1 MNGGTTSLQLRLS
14 LRLATLFV
22 LMFVAGMVM
31 MSTRNQTDTVELH
44 TPRLVKAIDVIAAG
58 LETDAAGA
66 VGLVLPDGIDVHDYV
81 VRADDGRV
89 LAASSTAAAE
99 RLTMP
104 PDGWRSGVFAD
115 AASSIAGGRLQ
126 VNAFARMATAA
137 GPVLIQVADSSS
149 ENQAI
154 RLAMIDTLTTDVLPI
169 MLPLMAAVLI
179 IGVLTIRDSLAPM
192 QELARRAARISPTR
206 TDVRLPAVGLPPEL
220 QPLVVAINAALERL
234 DEGFRMQREF
244 TADAAHELRT
254 PLAILATHL
263 DALEDRKAAAALRD
277 DVDRMSRLVNQLLSV
292 AQLEALAVSPDE
304 SADLQAIAVDVA
316 ASLAPLALKRGRSIA
331 VTGTTTPV
339 PVHGNAE
346 SLRQALRNLIENAL
360 QHTPAGTEVEI
371 DVTAEPAVH
380 VSDRGPGVPPEL
392 RQRVVQRFWRADR
405 RKGEG
410 SGLGL
415 AIVSR
420 ILSAHGGRLIVDDAP
435 AGGARFSIHLPAKA

>member
-1 MNGGTTSLQLRLS
+1 
-14 LRLATLFV
+14 
-22 LMFVAGMVM
+22 MV
-31 MSTRNQTDTVELH
+31 
-44 TPRLVKAIDVIAAG
+44 
-58 LETDAAGA
+58 
-66 VGLVLPDGIDVHDYV
+66 
-81 VRADDGRV
+81 
-89 LAASSTAAAE
+89 
-99 RLTMP
+99 
-104 PDGWRSGVFAD
+104 
-115 AASSIAGGRLQ
+115 
-126 VNAFARMATAA
+126 
-137 GPVLIQVADSSS
+137 
-149 ENQAI
+149 
-154 RLAMIDTLTTDVLPI
+154 DTLTTDVLPI

-179 IGVLTIRDSLAPM
+179 LGVLTIRDSLAPM

-277 DVDRMSRLVNQLLSV
+277 DVDRMIRLVNQLLSV

-331 VTGTTTPV
+331 VTGTTAPV
-339 PVHGNAE
+339 AVRGNAE

-371 DVTAEPAVH
+371 DVTAEPSVH

-420 ILSAHGGRLIVDDAP
+420 ILSAHGGRLSVDDAP

>member
-1 MNGGTTSLQLRLS
+1 MNRPATSLQLRLS

-22 LMFVAGMVM
+22 LMFVSGMVM
-31 MSTRNQTDTVELH
+31 LSTRYRTETVELH
-44 TPRLVKAIDVIAAG
+44 AQRLEDAIKVVAAG
-58 LETDAAGA
+58 LTRDADGTVRLTLPAGA
-66 VGLVLPDGIDVHDYV
+66 GLQDYV

-89 LAASSTAAAE
+89 LVASSPAAAA
-99 RLTMP
+99 RLTP
-104 PDGWRSGVFAD
+104 PPAGWRRGAFTESVAR
-115 AASSIAGGRLQ
+115 AGGAVRAS
-126 VNAFARMATAA
+126 AFARMPTEV
-137 GPVLIQVADSSS
+137 GPVLIQVADLRHES
-149 ENQAI
+149 EVS
-154 RLAMIDTLTTDVLPI
+154 RLGMQDKLIKDVLPI

-179 IGVLTIRDSLAPM
+179 LGVLTIRDSLAPM
-192 QELARRAARISPTR
+192 QELARRAARISPTA
-206 TDVRLPAVGLPPEL
+206 TDVRLPAAGLPPEL
-220 QPLVVAINAALERL
+220 QPLVLAINAALERL

-263 DALEDRKAAAALRD
+263 DALENKEVAAALRA
-277 DVDRMSRLVNQLLSV
+277 DVERMSRLVNQLLSV

-304 SADLQAIAVDVA
+304 TADLQAIAVDVA
-316 ASLAPLALKRGRSIA
+316 ASLAPLALRRGRSIA
-331 VTGTTTPV
+331 VTGTSNPV
-339 PVHGNAE
+339 PVHGNADA
-346 SLRQALRNLIENAL
+346 LRQALRNLIENAL

-371 DVTAEPAVH
+371 EVTDAPAVH

-420 ILSAHGGRLIVDDAP
+420 ILTAHGGRLSVDDAP
-435 AGGARFSIHLPAKA
+435 AGGARFSLHLPARA

>member
-1 MNGGTTSLQLRLS
+1 MRGRSTSLQLRLS

-22 LMFVAGMVM
+22 LMFVASMVM
-31 MSTRNQTDTVELH
+31 MSTRYQTETVELH
-44 TPRLVKAIDVIAAG
+44 APRLVKAIETIAAG
-58 LETDAAGA
+58 LERDAAGA
-66 VGLVLPDGIDVHDYV
+66 VSLVLPARLDVRDYV
-81 VRADDGRV
+81 VRALDGRV

-99 RLTMP
+99 RLGTAP
-104 PDGWRSGVFAD
+104 GAWRSGVFAD
-115 AASSIAGGRLQ
+115 AASGSGGRVQ

-137 GPVLIQVADSSS
+137 GTVLIQVADSRTEYDAS
-149 ENQAI
+149 
-154 RLAMIDTLTTDVLPI
+154 RLAMVDKLTQDVLPI

-179 IGVLTIRDSLAPM
+179 LGVLTIRDSLAPM

-263 DALEDRKAAAALRD
+263 DALEDRTVAAALRD

-292 AQLEALAVSPDE
+292 SQLEALAVSPDE
-304 SADLQAIAVDVA
+304 IADLQAIAVDVA

-331 VTGTTTPV
+331 VTGATV
-339 PVHGNAE
+339 PVEVRGNAD

-360 QHTPAGTEVEI
+360 QHTPVGTEVEI
-371 DVTAEPAVH
+371 DVTGEPAVY

-420 ILSAHGGRLIVDDAP
+420 ILAAHGGRLSVDDAP